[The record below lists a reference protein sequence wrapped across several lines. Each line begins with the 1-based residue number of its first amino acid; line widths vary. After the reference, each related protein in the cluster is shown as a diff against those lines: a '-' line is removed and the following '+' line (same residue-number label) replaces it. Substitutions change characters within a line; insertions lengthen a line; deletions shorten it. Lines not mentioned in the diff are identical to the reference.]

1 MLQMLLKYICLFR
14 LSVRQKKKQ
23 WQIAKKKRS
32 KPGGPWVVVLDEV
45 DAVEV
50 GLVVNVLHLLQD
62 HGALGTLV
70 VVWLI
75 DR

>member
-14 LSVRQKKKQ
+14 LSVRQKRNNDRLL
-23 WQIAKKKRS
+23 KKKRS